1 MELRRQI
8 RRQMKAMI
16 GPIIG
21 LVLAGYFAYHLVE
34 GDRGLLAW
42 GRLSDELQVAQQRA
56 AVSRDAREAE
66 ARRVYQMRAEHLD
79 PDLLDERA
87 RAALNLVGPGEVVV
101 LDPAAESPTPTH

>member
-1 MELRRQI
+1 
-8 RRQMKAMI
+8 MI

-21 LVLAGYFAYHLVE
+21 LMVACYFAYHLVE

-42 GRLSDELQVAQQRA
+42 GRLSDELKAAKERAVA
-56 AVSRDAREAE
+56 SRDAREAE
-66 ARRVYQMRAEHLD
+66 ARRVFQMRSEHLD

-101 LDPAAESPTPTH
+101 QEPNEASPRETK